1 MSIHDIPLFSL
12 WKSKCQCYSCFL
24 CLGICR
30 YVQMEAGSHLRCMPS
45 SYLCR
50 TVSVTLEVGDY
61 ARLSRQ
67 QVTVIYSLDL
77 DRSGLQTWDS
87 LPFQVLMLVK
97 QVLYHL
103 SYIPS
108 SVTVRFVPIS
118 KLFVF
123 FFFLNWYLIDLIT
136 SSVRSLIESSLSSNQ
151 PGPFSSLLCDLLV
164 SSCLF
169 FQSVSRGDLFWLA
182 EHIHGHS
189 AMTYDILL
197 L

>member
-1 MSIHDIPLFSL
+1 MSVLFL
-12 WKSKCQCYSCFL
+12 FL
-24 CLGICR
+24 YLGICR
-30 YVQMEAGSHLRCMPS
+30 YVQTEAGSHLRCMPS

-67 QVTVIYSLDL
+67 QVIVIYPLDF
-77 DRSGLQTWDS
+77 DGSGLQTWDS

-97 QVLYHL
+97 QVLYQL

-108 SVTVRFVPIS
+108 SDTVRFAPIS
-118 KLFVF
+118 KL

-136 SSVRSLIESSLSSNQ
+136 SSVWSLIESSLSSNQ

-169 FQSVSRGDLFWLA
+169 FQSVPSGDLFWFA
-182 EHIHGHS
+182 EHTHGHS
-189 AMTYDILL
+189 AMPYDILML
-197 L
+197 